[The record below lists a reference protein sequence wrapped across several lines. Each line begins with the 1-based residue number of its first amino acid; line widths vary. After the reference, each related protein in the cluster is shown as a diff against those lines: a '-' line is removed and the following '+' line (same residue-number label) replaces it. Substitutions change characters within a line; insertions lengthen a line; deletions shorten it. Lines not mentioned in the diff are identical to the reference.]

1 MAFQKGLGACH
12 ALAHA
17 LTPLCGVHHGL
28 ANAIVLPVVMEF
40 NRPVSTA
47 RLARVALAMGD
58 TSNAR
63 EEVLAANAVE
73 RVRKLNA
80 AIGIPARLRDVGVQE
95 KDLER
100 IADKAFQDA
109 SHRGNPRPCT
119 REDLLALVREAF

>member
-17 LTPLCGVHHGL
+17 LTPISNVHHGL

-40 NRPVSTA
+40 NRPACTA

-58 TSNAR
+58 SSNAR
-63 EEVLAANAVE
+63 EEVLAGNAID

-80 AIGIPARLRDVGVQE
+80 TIGIPSRLRDAGVQE
-95 KDLER
+95 KDLQR
-100 IADKAFQDA
+100 IAEKAFQDA
-109 SHRGNPRPCT
+109 SHRSNPRTCSL
-119 REDLLALVREAF
+119 EDLLAMVREAF